1 MDRAYRSLR
10 NLCEEWYLDNMDASV
25 TMRIFDVIISAAMF
39 DIIISA
45 AMFDIDGDMVMVSS
59 EVIR

>member
-39 DIIISA
+39 DI
-45 AMFDIDGDMVMVSS
+45 DGDMVMVSS